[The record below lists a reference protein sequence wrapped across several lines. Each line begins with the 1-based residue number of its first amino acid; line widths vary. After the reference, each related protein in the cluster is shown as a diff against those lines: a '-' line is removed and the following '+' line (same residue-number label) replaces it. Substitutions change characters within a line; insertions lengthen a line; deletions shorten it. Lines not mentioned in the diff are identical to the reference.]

1 MKSVD
6 EFVKN
11 LSTFFTRDSVP
22 RFLVKVE
29 NDLYKREVV
38 SSLFKIVEKNNPYY
52 DTFEVEREE
61 YVSIDT
67 IRRIKSFL
75 SYPPSNA
82 TRKYVIIDE
91 MSLLTPE
98 ASSALLKIVEEPPD
112 YAAFLAFSSNIDS
125 IFPTLK
131 SRFFIFAGSSW
142 ANEFVES
149 LNLQD
154 PRETDLLKSNPELV
168 DLYKKAPEEI
178 KNIISLMESNVLDF
192 ETFKEKNAL
201 LADFERVLLLVNFKN
216 MNEYFDRLN
225 DFLSRDESLSILFD
239 ASLILC
245 EDLIIFHNTSF
256 WKSLNRKSYI
266 TYYVKMKPP
275 LKEFVERLSRIKRE
289 KVSMDVEIFWLL
301 LNFSILK
308 KV

>member
-22 RFLVKVE
+22 RFLIRVE
-29 NDLYKREVV
+29 NDLYRREII
-38 SSLFKIVEKNNPYY
+38 SSLFKIVEKSNPYY

-67 IRRIKSFL
+67 VRKIRSFL

-82 TRKYVIIDE
+82 SRKYVIIDE

-112 YAAFLAFSSNIDS
+112 YAVFLAFSSNIDS
-125 IFPTLK
+125 IFSTLK
-131 SRFFIFAGSSW
+131 SRFFIFTGFFRMD
-142 ANEFVES
+142 EFVES
-149 LNLQD
+149 LNLHD
-154 PRETDLLKSNPELV
+154 SREIDLLKSNPELV

-178 KNIISLMESNVLDF
+178 KNIISLMEKDILDF
-192 ETFKEKNAL
+192 ESFKEKGAL

-216 MNEYFDRLN
+216 INAYFDRLN
-225 DFLSRDESLSILFD
+225 DFLSKDRSLSILFD
-239 ASLILC
+239 ASLILS
-245 EDLIIFHNTSF
+245 EDLIIFHNTNL

-266 TYYVKMKPP
+266 AYYIKMKAP
-275 LKEFVERLSRIKRE
+275 LREFVERLSRIKRE
-289 KVSMDVEIFWLL
+289 NVNMDVNIFWLL